1 MRLKRP
7 FLLVLAMALFCT
19 GIAHAGKT
27 VLKTAIKE
35 AVQAEIPEASVPVEK
50 ELTRL
55 EVAKTLLTHFQIPP
69 SWTLTDLS
77 PFRDVPT
84 TDTQYPLLET
94 AWQFHVLTPK
104 PSWRLLP
111 QAPMSQLDAWLAL
124 KGLLF
129 TKEPLKDA
137 YTLALLSEDTSFNAL
152 PEATQKDLAILYEHY
167 VFDVFRDLPLTPKT
181 TVTDRWLNE
190 RLAFLPQAQEMLTID
205 TKRGFTSVS
214 WRLIPSLGAGFNLVI
229 SPQEA
234 ILGPR
239 LRLGQTLFF
248 RLNVP
253 LYPTNKDVIVEDSSL
268 SGTITKL
275 EREVNRPELSWVT
288 VTLNTV
294 RNGHSNVVWRLKADL
309 RFPILTIAEQPL
321 SSLGNLGNVKV
332 PDVVQVQNYILPTQQ
347 FSTNTTAV
355 ENP

>member
-1 MRLKRP
+1 MRFKHP
-7 FLLVLAMALFCT
+7 LLICLGMALLSI
-19 GIAHAGKT
+19 GVLHA
-27 VLKTAIKE
+27 KTAI
-35 AVQAEIPEASVPVEK
+35 VPTVTTLQADGSTGEMLPEK
-50 ELTRL
+50 ILTRL
-55 EVAKTLLTHFQIPP
+55 DVAEALLTHFQIPP

-84 TDTQYPLLET
+84 THPKYPLLET

-111 QAPMSQLDAWLAL
+111 HAPMSQLDAWLAL

-137 YTLALLSEDTSFNAL
+137 YTLALLSEDKSFEAL

-181 TVTDRWLNE
+181 TVTDRWLND

-205 TKRGFTSVS
+205 AKRGFTGVS

-234 ILGPR
+234 ILGPG

-253 LYPTNKDVIVEDSSL
+253 LYPSNKDVIVEDSSL
-268 SGTITKL
+268 AGTITKL
-275 EREVNRPELSWVT
+275 EKEVNRPELSWVT

-309 RFPILTIAEQPL
+309 RFPILTVSEQPL

-332 PDVVQVQNYILPTQQ
+332 PDVAQVQNYILPTQQ

>member
-7 FLLVLAMALFCT
+7 FLLVLAMVLLGT
-19 GIAHAGKT
+19 SVVHAEKAEQ
-27 VLKTAIKE
+27 KHPSKE
-35 AVQAEIPEASVPVEK
+35 AVPAEIPEATVPAEK
-50 ELTRL
+50 ELSRL

-111 QAPMSQLDAWLAL
+111 QAPMNQLDAWLAL

-167 VFDVFRDLPLTPKT
+167 VFDVFRDLPLTPNA
-181 TVTDRWLNE
+181 TVSDRWLNE

-205 TKRGFTSVS
+205 AQRGFTGVS

-253 LYPTNKDVIVEDSSL
+253 VYPTNKDVIVEDSSL
-268 SGTITKL
+268 SGTVTKL

-309 RFPILTIAEQPL
+309 RFPILTLKEQPL
-321 SSLGNLGNVKV
+321 SSLGNLGNVLT
-332 PDVVQVQNYILPTQQ
+332 PDASQVQNYILPTQQ
-347 FSTNTTAV
+347 FITNTTTV